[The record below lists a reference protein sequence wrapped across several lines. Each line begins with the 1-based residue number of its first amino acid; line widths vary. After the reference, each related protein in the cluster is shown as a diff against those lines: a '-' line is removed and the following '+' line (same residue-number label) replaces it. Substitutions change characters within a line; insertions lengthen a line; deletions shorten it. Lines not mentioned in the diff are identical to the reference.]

1 MDISIELILRDFL
14 MKNCLPQ
21 NGEIEFGNDDNLFNT
36 GIIDSAGLIYFVGY
50 IEKKFNIEI
59 PDEDLIPEKFISV
72 NSITQYI
79 ESRITDYV
87 TQD

>member
-1 MDISIELILRDFL
+1 MDSNIEKILRDFL

-21 NGEIEFGNDDNLFNT
+21 KEKIEFGNDDNLFNT

-59 PDEDLIPEKFISV
+59 PDEDLIPEKFVSV

-79 ESRITDYV
+79 ESKITNYV
-87 TQD
+87 TQN

>member
-1 MDISIELILRDFL
+1 MDSNIEIILHDFL

-21 NGEIEFGNDDNLFNT
+21 KGKIEFANDDNLFNT

-72 NSITQYI
+72 NSISQYI
-79 ESRITDYV
+79 ESKITNYV
-87 TQD
+87 TQN